1 MKQEEMNLADIAASF
16 QAAVVDVLVAHT
28 ILAAK
33 NYGLHQVAIAGGVAS
48 NSYLR
53 SQMLTVK
60 RMVLNY
66 IILLQFIVQIM
77 QQ

>member
-33 NYGLHQVAIAGGVAS
+33 NYGLHQVAIAGGQSLFFAF
-48 NSYLR
+48 
-53 SQMLTVK
+53 
-60 RMVLNY
+60 VL
-66 IILLQFIVQIM
+66 LLN
-77 QQ
+77 